1 MLSRVWA
8 SLILISATIV
18 MAGTLFPGLFP
29 ADTNILQNWVEALFE
44 MSDLSIDIALGLV
57 GALCF
62 WMGIFQIAQASGLIN
77 VLGRMLEPLLI
88 KLMPSVPKGHPSIGA
103 MTMNIAA
110 NVFGLDNAATPMG
123 LKAMEDL
130 QTLNPDKKQI
140 SDAQLLFVVLNTTS
154 VTLLPVTIIMYRIEM
169 GAAQASDVLLPI
181 ILATSCSSLA
191 GVAIVAWK
199 QKLKIW
205 SWHILIGLFA
215 YVAVLTTLFYFSS
228 QSPGMLGKVG
238 PMILLLTV
246 SGILLHGLKHKVDVY
261 EEFITGA
268 KEGFGLAVKIMPYLV
283 AMLVAVGLVRA
294 SGALDFLLNGLSW
307 CLAKLHIGDDFVGA
321 LPTAFM
327 KPFSG
332 SGARALMLE
341 TMQHYGVDSI
351 QGRIAAVMQG
361 STETTFY
368 VLSVYLGAVGLQR
381 SRYLISACLTADVV
395 GCTAAII
402 FTKMLF

>member
-228 QSPGMLGKVG
+228 QSPSMLGKVG